1 MPRFSRV
8 PILAK
13 IIPYNQIPTAKHA
26 LTLTFA
32 FMPISHTL
40 IIPVYRNEAFLPE
53 VLQAVQE
60 IAGQTAGALEVVF
73 VVDGSPDQSE
83 AWLAE
88 HLPAFAVPSQL
99 IALSRNFG
107 SFTAVRTG
115 MQAARGE
122 FIAVMAADLQ
132 EPPELMVAF
141 FNSLAS
147 GNDVAV
153 GTRSTRDDPAVSQFS
168 ARVFWRLYRWL
179 VQPEIPAS
187 GVDVFAVSR
196 RARDALLQLDEAH
209 SSLIAQ
215 LFWIGFPRAEVP
227 YERRVRKYG
236 SSGWTWRKKAAY
248 LLDSI
253 FSFTAIPITLLM
265 VIGFAGTI
273 GFMLLGIALM
283 AARALNVIAV
293 PGYTAI
299 MVTILFSASLIL
311 LGLGIVGSY
320 VWRAYENT
328 KRRPLGLVRARAQ
341 FNPSSHG

>member
-1 MPRFSRV
+1 
-8 PILAK
+8 
-13 IIPYNQIPTAKHA
+13 
-26 LTLTFA
+26 
-32 FMPISHTL
+32 MPISHTL

-53 VLQAVQE
+53 VLRAVRDIAAQAP
-60 IAGQTAGALEVVF
+60 GTLEVVF

-83 AWLAE
+83 AWLAQ
-88 HLPAFAVPSQL
+88 HLPTFAVPSQL

-115 MQAARGE
+115 LAAARGE

-141 FNSLAS
+141 FRTLAD
-147 GNDVAV
+147 GHDIAV
-153 GTRSTRDDPAVSQFS
+153 GTRSSRHDPAASQFS
-168 ARVFWRLYRWL
+168 ARLFWRLYRWL

-215 LFWIGFPRAEVP
+215 LFWIGFPRAQVP
-227 YERRVRKYG
+227 YERQARKYG

-265 VIGFAGTI
+265 LIGFVGTV
-273 GFMLLGIALM
+273 GFMLLGVALM

-328 KRRPLGLVRARAQ
+328 DRKSVV
-341 FNPSSHG
+341 

>member
-1 MPRFSRV
+1 
-8 PILAK
+8 
-13 IIPYNQIPTAKHA
+13 
-26 LTLTFA
+26 
-32 FMPISHTL
+32 MPISHSL
-40 IIPVYRNEAFLPE
+40 IIPVYRNEEFLPE
-53 VLQAVQE
+53 VLQAVEE
-60 IAGQTAGALEVVF
+60 IARHAAGGLEVVF
-73 VVDGSPDQSE
+73 VVDGSPDNSE
-83 AWLAE
+83 AWLLK
-88 HLPAFAVPSQL
+88 HLPTFAVPSQL

-107 SFTAVRTG
+107 SFTAVRSG
-115 MQAARGE
+115 LAAARGE

-132 EPPELMVAF
+132 EPPELMSAF
-141 FNSLAS
+141 FDSLAQ
-147 GNDVAV
+147 GHDVVV
-153 GTRSTRDDPAVSQFS
+153 GTRSGRDDPAASQFS
-168 ARVFWRLYRWL
+168 ARVFWRLYRYL

-236 SSGWTWRKKAAY
+236 SSGWTWRKKATY

-265 VIGFAGTI
+265 FLGFAGTV
-273 GFMLLGIALM
+273 GFLLLGIALM
-283 AARALNVIAV
+283 AARALELVVV

-328 KRRPLGLVRARAQ
+328 KQRPLGLVRERQQ
-341 FNPSSHG
+341 FNDPAGHG

>member
-1 MPRFSRV
+1 
-8 PILAK
+8 
-13 IIPYNQIPTAKHA
+13 
-26 LTLTFA
+26 
-32 FMPISHTL
+32 MPIGHTL
-40 IIPVYRNEAFLPE
+40 IIPIYRNEEFLPE

-60 IAGQTAGALEVVF
+60 IASHTADTLEVVF
-73 VVDGSPDQSE
+73 VVDGSPDRSE
-83 AWLAE
+83 AWLRE

-115 MQAARGE
+115 LAAARGE

-132 EPPELMVAF
+132 EPPELMINF
-141 FNSLAS
+141 FKSLAQ
-147 GNDVAV
+147 GHDVVV
-153 GTRSTRDDPAVSQFS
+153 GTRSGRDDPAASQLS
-168 ARVFWRLYRWL
+168 ARVFWRLYRFL

-227 YERRVRKYG
+227 YQRRVRKYG
-236 SSGWTWRKKAAY
+236 SSGWTWRKKAQY

-265 VIGFAGTI
+265 FIGFAGTVS
-273 GFMLLGIALM
+273 FLLLGVALM
-283 AARALNVIAV
+283 AARAFNLVVV

-328 KRRPLGLVRARAQ
+328 KRRPLGIVSERTQ
-341 FNPSSHG
+341 FNESADHG

>member
-1 MPRFSRV
+1 MSIRHS
-8 PILAK
+8 
-13 IIPYNQIPTAKHA
+13 
-26 LTLTFA
+26 
-32 FMPISHTL
+32 L

-53 VLQAVQE
+53 VLQAVQA
-60 IAGQTAGALEVVF
+60 IADRAAGSLEVVF

-83 AWLAE
+83 AWLTQ

-107 SFTAVRTG
+107 SFTAVRSG
-115 MQAARGE
+115 LAAARGE

-132 EPPELMVAF
+132 EPPELMNDF
-141 FNSLAS
+141 FDSLAA
-147 GNDVAV
+147 GHDVVV
-153 GTRSTRDDPAVSQFS
+153 GTRSGRDDPAASQLS
-168 ARVFWRLYRWL
+168 ARIFWRLYRGL
-179 VQPEIPAS
+179 VQAEIPAS

-227 YERRVRKYG
+227 YARRVRKYG
-236 SSGWTWRKKAAY
+236 SSGWTWRKKAVY

-265 VIGFAGTI
+265 LIGGAGTL
-273 GFMLLGIALM
+273 GFLLLGVVLM
-283 AARALNVIAV
+283 VARALNGMAV

-328 KRRPLGLVRARAQ
+328 KRRPLGLVRERAQ
-341 FNPSSHG
+341 FNDPARDE

>member
-1 MPRFSRV
+1 
-8 PILAK
+8 
-13 IIPYNQIPTAKHA
+13 
-26 LTLTFA
+26 
-32 FMPISHTL
+32 MPINHTL
-40 IIPVYRNEAFLPE
+40 IIPVYRNEEFLPE
-53 VLQAVQE
+53 VLQAVRE
-60 IAGQTAGALEVVF
+60 IAAAAAGELEVIF
-73 VVDGSPDQSE
+73 VVDGSPDRSE

-88 HLPAFAVPSQL
+88 QLPAFAVPSQL

-115 MQAARGE
+115 LAAARGE

-132 EPPELMVAF
+132 EPPELMTAF
-141 FNSLAS
+141 FKSLAQ
-147 GNDVAV
+147 GHDVVV
-153 GTRSTRDDPAVSQFS
+153 GTRSGRDDPAASQLS
-168 ARVFWRLYRWL
+168 ARIFWRLYKFL

-227 YERRVRKYG
+227 YERRARKYG
-236 SSGWTWRKKAAY
+236 SSGWTWRGKAKY
-248 LLDSI
+248 LLDSV
-253 FSFTAIPITLLM
+253 FSFTAIPITVLM
-265 VIGFAGTI
+265 FIGFAGTV
-273 GFMLLGIALM
+273 GFLLLGIALM
-283 AARALNVIAV
+283 VARALNLVVV

-328 KRRPLGLVRARAQ
+328 KRRPLGIVRERAQ
-341 FNPSSHG
+341 FNSSRDAGNE

>member
-1 MPRFSRV
+1 
-8 PILAK
+8 
-13 IIPYNQIPTAKHA
+13 
-26 LTLTFA
+26 
-32 FMPISHTL
+32 MPIGHTL
-40 IIPVYRNEAFLPE
+40 IIPIYRNEEFLPE

-60 IAGQTAGALEVVF
+60 IANQTAGTLEVVF
-73 VVDGSPDQSE
+73 VVDGSPDRSE
-83 AWLAE
+83 AWLRE

-115 MQAARGE
+115 LAAARGE

-132 EPPELMVAF
+132 EPPELMSNF
-141 FNSLAS
+141 FKSLAQ
-147 GNDVAV
+147 GYDVVV
-153 GTRSTRDDPAVSQFS
+153 GTRSGRDDPASSQLS
-168 ARVFWRLYRWL
+168 ARVFWRLYRFL

-227 YERRVRKYG
+227 YQRRVRKYG
-236 SSGWTWRKKAAY
+236 SSGWTWRKKAQY

-265 VIGFAGTI
+265 FIGFAGTV
-273 GFMLLGIALM
+273 GFLLLGVALM
-283 AARALNVIAV
+283 AARAFNLVVV

-328 KRRPLGLVRARAQ
+328 KRRPLGIVSERTQ
-341 FNPSSHG
+341 FNESADHG

>member
-1 MPRFSRV
+1 
-8 PILAK
+8 
-13 IIPYNQIPTAKHA
+13 
-26 LTLTFA
+26 
-32 FMPISHTL
+32 MPISHTL
-40 IIPVYRNEAFLPE
+40 IIPIYRNQEFLPE
-53 VLQAVQE
+53 VLQAVRQ
-60 IAGQTAGALEVVF
+60 IADQTTGELEAIF
-73 VVDGSPDQSE
+73 VIDGSPDNSE
-83 AWLAE
+83 AWLCE
-88 HLPAFAVPSQL
+88 HLPAFTVATQL

-115 MQAARGE
+115 LAAARGD

-132 EPPELMVAF
+132 EPPELVVEF
-141 FNSLAS
+141 FKSLAQ
-147 GNDVAV
+147 GHDVAI
-153 GTRSTRDDPAVSQFS
+153 GTRSARDDPAVSQLS
-168 ARVFWRLYRWL
+168 ARLYWRLYRFL

-215 LFWIGFPRAEVP
+215 LFWIGFSRVQVP
-227 YERRVRKYG
+227 YQRRARKYG

-248 LLDSI
+248 LLDSV

-265 VIGFAGTI
+265 IIGFAGTV
-273 GFMLLGIALM
+273 GFMLLGVALLG
-283 AARALNVIAV
+283 ARLLHLVVV

-299 MVTILFSASLIL
+299 MVTLLFSASLIL

-328 KRRPLGLVRARAQ
+328 KRRPLGLVRERMQYPAAER
-341 FNPSSHG
+341 PRHE

>member
-1 MPRFSRV
+1 
-8 PILAK
+8 
-13 IIPYNQIPTAKHA
+13 
-26 LTLTFA
+26 
-32 FMPISHTL
+32 MPISHTL
-40 IIPVYRNEAFLPE
+40 IIPIYRNEEFLPE
-53 VLQAVQE
+53 VLQAVQQ
-60 IAGQTAGALEVVF
+60 IASQTTGALEVVF
-73 VVDGSPDQSE
+73 VVDGSPDRSE
-83 AWLAE
+83 AWLRE
-88 HLPAFAVPSQL
+88 HLPAFSVPSQL

-115 MQAARGE
+115 FAAARGR

-132 EPPELMVAF
+132 EPPELMVEF
-141 FNSLAS
+141 FKSL
-147 GNDVAV
+147 GEGHDVVV
-153 GTRSTRDDPAVSQFS
+153 GTRSGRDDPVASQFS
-168 ARVFWRLYRWL
+168 ARVFWRLYRLL
-179 VQPEIPAS
+179 VQPQIPAS
-187 GVDVFAVSR
+187 GVDVFAVSH

-227 YERRVRKYG
+227 YQRRLRKYG
-236 SSGWTWRKKAAY
+236 SSGWTWRKKAQY

-265 VIGFAGTI
+265 FIGFAGTV
-273 GFMLLGIALM
+273 GFLLLGIALM
-283 AARALNVIAV
+283 AARAFNLVVV

-328 KRRPLGLVRARAQ
+328 KRRPLGLVRERAQ
-341 FNPSSHG
+341 YNEPAGHA

>member
-1 MPRFSRV
+1 
-8 PILAK
+8 
-13 IIPYNQIPTAKHA
+13 
-26 LTLTFA
+26 
-32 FMPISHTL
+32 MPISHTL
-40 IIPVYRNEAFLPE
+40 IIPVYRNEEFLPE
-53 VLQAVQE
+53 VLQAVRD
-60 IAGQTAGALEVVF
+60 IAGRTAGVLEVVF

-88 HLPAFAVPSQL
+88 HLPAFGVPSQL

-115 MQAARGE
+115 LAAARGE

-132 EPPELMVAF
+132 EPPELMSEF
-141 FNSLAS
+141 FTTLAQ
-147 GNDVAV
+147 GHDVVV
-153 GTRSTRDDPAVSQFS
+153 GTRTGRDDPAASQFS
-168 ARVFWRLYRWL
+168 ARVFWRLYKFL

-196 RARDALLQLDEAH
+196 RARDALLQMDEAH

-236 SSGWTWRKKAAY
+236 GSGWTWRKKAAY

-265 VIGFAGTI
+265 FIGFAGTV
-273 GFMLLGIALM
+273 GFLLLGVALM
-283 AARALNVIAV
+283 TARVFGLVDV

-328 KRRPLGLVRARAQ
+328 KRRPLGIVRERVQ
-341 FNPSSHG
+341 FNASGHG

>member
-1 MPRFSRV
+1 MGDGVRIGPGTSIVCTGELDIADHVLTNARV
-8 PILAK
+8 SIYCAKQIVIGRDALISWDVTLVDNDFHKLYDADKNWINPPAPIIIGERAWIGFGATIAK
-13 IIPYNQIPTAKHA
+13 
-26 LTLTFA
+26 
-32 FMPISHTL
+32 
-40 IIPVYRNEAFLPE
+40 
-53 VLQAVQE
+53 
-60 IAGQTAGALEVVF
+60 
-73 VVDGSPDQSE
+73 D
-83 AWLAE
+83 
-88 HLPAFAVPSQL
+88 
-99 IALSRNFG
+99 NFG

-209 SSLIAQ
+209 SSLVAQ

-236 SSGWTWRKKAAY
+236 SSGWTFRGKAKY

-265 VIGFAGTI
+265 MIGFAGTI

>member
-1 MPRFSRV
+1 
-8 PILAK
+8 
-13 IIPYNQIPTAKHA
+13 
-26 LTLTFA
+26 
-32 FMPISHTL
+32 MPISHTL
-40 IIPVYRNEAFLPE
+40 IIPVFRNEAFLPE
-53 VLQAVQE
+53 VLHAVRD
-60 IAGQTAGALEVVF
+60 IAGETAGELEVIF
-73 VVDGSPDQSE
+73 VVDGSPDRSE
-83 AWLAE
+83 AWLRA
-88 HLPAFAVPSQL
+88 HLPTFTVSSQL

-115 MQAARGE
+115 MVAARGD

-132 EPPELMVAF
+132 EPPGLMIDF
-141 FNSLAS
+141 FKSLAQ
-147 GNDVAV
+147 GNDVV
-153 GTRSTRDDPAVSQFS
+153 IGTRTARDDPLAGQFS
-168 ARVFWRLYRWL
+168 ARLFWRLYRFL
-179 VQPEIPAS
+179 VQPEIPVS

-227 YERRVRKYG
+227 YQRRARKYG
-236 SSGWTWRKKAAY
+236 SSGWTWRSKAKY

-265 VIGFAGTI
+265 LIGCAGTL

-283 AARALNVIAV
+283 AARLLNLVAV

-299 MVTILFSASLIL
+299 MVTLLFSASLIL

-328 KRRPLGLVRARAQ
+328 KRRPLGLVRERTLYEGSAE
-341 FNPSSHG
+341 PDHG

>member
-1 MPRFSRV
+1 
-8 PILAK
+8 
-13 IIPYNQIPTAKHA
+13 
-26 LTLTFA
+26 
-32 FMPISHTL
+32 MPISHTL
-40 IIPVYRNEAFLPE
+40 IIPVFRNEEFLPE
-53 VLQAVQE
+53 VLQVVQE
-60 IAGQTAGALEVVF
+60 IALETAGLLEVVF
-73 VVDGSPDQSE
+73 VVDGSPDRSE
-83 AWLAE
+83 AWLRE
-88 HLPAFAVPSQL
+88 HLPGFTVSAQL

-115 MQAARGE
+115 MVAARGD

-132 EPPELMVAF
+132 EPPGLMIDF
-141 FNSLAS
+141 FKSLAQ
-147 GNDVAV
+147 GHDVV
-153 GTRSTRDDPAVSQFS
+153 IGTRSARDDPLAGQFS
-168 ARVFWRLYRWL
+168 ARLFWRLYRFL
-179 VQPEIPAS
+179 VQPEIPVS

-227 YERRVRKYG
+227 YERRARKYG
-236 SSGWTWRKKAAY
+236 SSGWTWRGKAKY

-265 VIGFAGTI
+265 MIGFAGTM
-273 GFMLLGIALM
+273 GFMLLGVALM
-283 AARALNVIAV
+283 AARLLNLVAV

-328 KRRPLGLVRARAQ
+328 KRRPLGLVRERALY
-341 FNPSSHG
+341 PGAAGPDHG